1 VAGPSAPAGGDE
13 NRRFFEENEYVLSLE
28 DFLSFLRR
36 WLWIIGLV
44 ALLVTGLTAG
54 YLLLKTPVYEASAT
68 ILVAQERGT
77 TNEENPPLAAEG
89 LQKLSG
95 TIAEGVDSRP
105 VAEGVIRQLDLEMTP
120 NQLLANL
127 NVIQVNETQF
137 IEVSYR
143 DPSPERAQQI
153 ANAFGDVASEQ
164 ISDVNPSA
172 SAITATVWEQAQ
184 VPDSP
189 VSPKPVRDS
198 LLALGLGL
206 VLGILLAYLLE
217 YLDNSWRSPEDV
229 ERVAGAPNLAVIP
242 EFEVLTAKKKRK
254 KRRYQDGHLSP

>member
-13 NRRFFEENEYVLSLE
+13 NRRSFEENEYVFALE
-28 DFLSFLRR
+28 DFVSFFRR

-44 ALLVTGLTAG
+44 ALLVTSLTAG

-68 ILVAQERGT
+68 VLVAQERGT

-89 LQKLSG
+89 LQKLTR

-105 VAEGVIRQLDLEMTP
+105 VAEVVIRELDLEMTP

-127 NVIQVNETQF
+127 NVIQVSETQF

-206 VLGILLAYLLE
+206 VLGTLLALLLE

-242 EFEVLTAKKKRK
+242 EFEVSTAKKKRK
-254 KRRYQDGHLSP
+254 QRRYQDGHLSP